1 MPPVVAQRGLVPP
14 FIVMDVMRA
23 ANERAAEGG
32 DVLHLEVGQPATGA
46 PEPVLEAARRA
57 LAGDRLGYTD
67 ALGLEPLRRR
77 IAGHY
82 GERHGIDVDWRRI
95 VVTTGSSGAFILAF
109 LAAFDLGDRVALAS
123 PGYPA

>member
-57 LAGDRLGYTD
+57 LAADRLGYTD

-77 IAGHY
+77 IARHY
-82 GERHGIDVDWRRI
+82 QPVDDVG
-95 VVTTGSSGAFILAF
+95 VVIMLA
-109 LAAFDLGDRVALAS
+109 
-123 PGYPA
+123 